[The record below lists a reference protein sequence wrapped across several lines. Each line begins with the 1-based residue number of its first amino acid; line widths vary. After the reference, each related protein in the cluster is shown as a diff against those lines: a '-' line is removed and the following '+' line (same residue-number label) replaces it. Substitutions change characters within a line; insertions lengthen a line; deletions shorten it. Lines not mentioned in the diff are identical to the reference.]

1 MAVLKA
7 DTEHMNASAQ
17 KVAAAVERVRAEVR
31 SLRVDL
37 EGLGASWQGQAA
49 TNFQGVVAQ
58 WAGTHVQVESSLD
71 AIGLALQQ
79 ASVGYQEIESSNARL
94 FL

>member
-17 KVAAAVERVRAEVR
+17 KVAASVERVRAEAR
-31 SLRVDL
+31 SLRADL

-49 TNFQGVVAQ
+49 TNFQAVVAQ

-71 AIGLALQQ
+71 SIGLALQQ
-79 ASVGYQEIESSNARL
+79 ASVGYQEMESSNARL

>member
-1 MAVLKA
+1 MAMLRA
-7 DTEHMNASAQ
+7 DTEHMSGSAQ

-37 EGLGASWQGQAA
+37 ESLTGSWQGQAA
-49 TNFQGVVAQ
+49 SNFQAVVAQ
-58 WAGTHVQVESSLD
+58 WGGTHTQVETALD

-79 ASVGYQEIESSNARL
+79 ASAGYQEIETSNARL
-94 FL
+94 FQ